1 MDGIIS
7 ASLENVTFEVPFE
20 SPPLVVLKGEV
31 LRNSASLRALSCLAR
46 GAKSVLG
53 APSELLFD
61 GSSTGMAPI
70 GRSL

>member
-1 MDGIIS
+1 
-7 ASLENVTFEVPFE
+7 LE
-20 SPPLVVLKGEV
+20 SPPPVVLMGEA

-46 GAKSVLG
+46 GAKSVLV

-61 GSSTGMAPI
+61 GSSTGIAPI